1 MRFVISAGAS
11 SSQMLLLL
19 LPQPWWVAALGSC
32 VEPRGGWA
40 VPPAACHVPAAHVET
55 QNSGSSSR
63 GAAGAAVASVPYSNG
78 CISVQTRLPIVM
90 LINILAS
97 SSRRPRCAP
106 RTLALPLALP
116 LSPLPGPPPRRR
128 TIARTHTSTHTHTRR
143 RTQLF
148 FLDCVVLFACHS
160 DMVSACRDANR
171 RVIQVAQE
179 ACAGKEWTKSGKGVC
194 ARGVVAARA
203 PQKAVLVT
211 IEDMHTNARYPQD
224 TQRTQG
230 APRG

>member
-128 TIARTHTSTHTHTRR
+128 TIARTHTSTHTHTHAGALSCSFSIVLFFSRVTQIWCQRVAMRIEESSRWRR
-143 RTQLF
+143 R
-148 FLDCVVLFACHS
+148 
-160 DMVSACRDANR
+160 
-171 RVIQVAQE
+171 RVQA
-179 ACAGKEWTKSGKGVC
+179 KSGQRVGKVC
-194 ARGVVAARA
+194 AREGWW
-203 PQKAVLVT
+203 
-211 IEDMHTNARYPQD
+211 
-224 TQRTQG
+224 QRV
-230 APRG
+230 RLRRLF